1 MKRWIKKLESV
12 FVSVAFAEMGE
23 HDKARNMLGTMSVN
37 PKKCLSIN
45 GHFVQY
51 LRYARK
57 LILGISTICLWLIFS
72 HALILNKISHSW
84 IDTKKLWEDVFISV
98 TFAEA
103 G

>member
-23 HDKARNMLGTMSVN
+23 YDEARNMFGIKPVN
-37 PKKCLSIN
+37 PE
-45 GHFVQY
+45 
-51 LRYARK
+51 
-57 LILGISTICLWLIFS
+57 
-72 HALILNKISHSW
+72 
-84 IDTKKLWEDVFISV
+84 KLWDDVFISV

>member
-23 HDKARNMLGTMSVN
+23 LDDARNMLRIKPVN
-37 PKKCLSIN
+37 PKK
-45 GHFVQY
+45 
-51 LRYARK
+51 
-57 LILGISTICLWLIFS
+57 LW
-72 HALILNKISHSW
+72 
-84 IDTKKLWEDVFISV
+84 DDVFISV